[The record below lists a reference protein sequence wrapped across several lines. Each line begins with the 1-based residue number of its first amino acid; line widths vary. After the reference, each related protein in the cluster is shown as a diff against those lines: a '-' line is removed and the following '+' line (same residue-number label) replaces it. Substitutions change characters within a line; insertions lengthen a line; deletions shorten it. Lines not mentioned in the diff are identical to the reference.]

1 MLDTISKQKN
11 EPLDVKLVSY
21 YETSELELMV
31 TMRCGKEVK
40 QVTLVPSYLDDLFQ
54 NTYEYY
60 VGQEGWSEKHLEHYW
75 HNGGREKEIA
85 GYVDLLIDH
94 FSDPNNWDD
103 LSIKEAW

>member
-40 QVTLVPSYLDDLFQ
+40 QVTLVPSY
-54 NTYEYY
+54 Y

-85 GYVDLLIDH
+85 GYIDLLIDH

-103 LSIKEAW
+103 LSIKETW